1 MLKARIPP
9 PVLALGTGVLMW
21 WIDGQ
26 IPLVRLLASPWN
38 RIGWGFIGI
47 GLAVDAVSVAA
58 FIRAKTTVNPLRAD
72 RSTSLVVTGLY
83 RVSRNPMY
91 LGLVTILLGWGL
103 ILGSLSPFL
112 LIVVFER
119 VMVIAQIRPEEAVL
133 AAKFGNEYANYTN
146 RVHRWLGRVS
156 R

>member
-9 PVLALGTGVLMW
+9 PVLALGTAVLMW
-21 WIDGQ
+21 WVDRE
-26 IPLVRLLASPWN
+26 IPLVRLLAPPWN

-91 LGLVTILLGWGL
+91 LGLMMVLIGWVLL
-103 ILGSLSPFL
+103 LGSLGPFL
-112 LIVVFER
+112 LIVAFER
-119 VMVIAQIRPEEAVL
+119 VMVIAQIRPEEAAL
-133 AAKFGNEYANYTN
+133 AAKFGNEYASYAS
-146 RVHRWLGRVS
+146 RVHRWIGQVS

>member
-9 PVLALGTGVLMW
+9 PLLALGTAVLMW
-21 WIDGQ
+21 WVDRE
-26 IPLVRLLASPWN
+26 IPLVRLVAPPWN
-38 RIGWGFIGI
+38 RFGWGFIGI

-58 FIRAKTTVNPLRAD
+58 FIRAKTTVNPLRVD

-91 LGLVTILLGWGL
+91 LGLMTLLVGWAL
-103 ILGSLSPFL
+103 LLGSLGPFL

-119 VMVIAQIRPEEAVL
+119 VMVIAQIRPEEVAL
-133 AAKFGNEYANYTN
+133 AAKFGNQYANYAS

>member
-1 MLKARIPP
+1 MLKTRIPP

-21 WIDGQ
+21 WIDRQ
-26 IPLVRLLASPWN
+26 IPLVRLVAPPWN
-38 RIGWGFIGI
+38 RVGWGFIGI

-58 FIRAKTTVNPLRAD
+58 FIRAKTTVNPLRVD

-91 LGLVTILLGWGL
+91 LGLMMVLIGWALLLGSVGAILLI
-103 ILGSLSPFL
+103 IL
-112 LIVVFER
+112 FER
-119 VMVIAQIRPEEAVL
+119 VMVIAQIRPEEVAL
-133 AAKFGNEYANYTN
+133 AAKFGNEYANYAS